1 MSMPK
6 LIARLWFCSR
16 LLAKRPRGVTVPRHL
31 AQNATMQPCP
41 TKGGLQKQFR
51 GADLA
56 KFHGRVYGRISFC
69 CKTAQFG
76 ATLRELTQVRPSLKN
91 TLRKTVKVCANTR

>member
-6 LIARLWFCSR
+6 LIPRLWFCSR

-31 AQNATMQPCP
+31 TQNATLQPCP

-56 KFHGRVYGRISFC
+56 KFTVSFYGPTNFC
-69 CKTAQFG
+69 CKTAQFCITRRKTDLLG
-76 ATLRELTQVRPSLKN
+76 FPMKN
-91 TLRKTVKVCANTR
+91 TLRNALKVCANTR